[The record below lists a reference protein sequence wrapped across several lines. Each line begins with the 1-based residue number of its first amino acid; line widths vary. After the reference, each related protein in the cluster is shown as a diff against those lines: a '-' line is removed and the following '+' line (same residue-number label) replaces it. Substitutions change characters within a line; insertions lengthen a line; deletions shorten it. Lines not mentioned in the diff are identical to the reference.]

1 MGLNLILSFVFVA
14 FVAWYLATDPLKLSI
29 VSNFPDYDPH
39 YLAPPPFN
47 PVLNFSRD
55 NHNKLQ
61 ATDVKWK
68 GEFVGPES
76 IAFDPRG
83 RGPYTGVS
91 DGRIIRWDG
100 PELGWITFATTATN
114 RSEICD
120 YGNPAEEKP
129 EYEQICGRPLGL
141 RFHKKT
147 GELYITDS
155 YLGLMKVGPEGGVA
169 EPVVTELDGVPF
181 KFINNLDIDEND
193 IIYFTDSSTKYT
205 RRHFFIAMLEG
216 DNTGRLLKHDPATK
230 KTSVLLDGL
239 RFPNGVRVSQ
249 DGTFLVFA
257 EIRKCRLWRYW
268 LKGPKAG
275 TSDIFVEYLPGIPDN
290 LGRNERGEFWVP
302 LHSLRTNLEMYIGV
316 LPWIRQ
322 AIGRLPLAQ
331 KQLFK
336 LFLPKPHAVV
346 LRYSSEGK
354 LLEILE
360 DQTGQKVHSL
370 SDAQEHD
377 GKLYLG
383 SVYAPQL
390 GVYALSSSTE
400 EI

>member
-1 MGLNLILSFVFVA
+1 MGPSLIVGFGLVA
-14 FVAWYLATDPLKLSI
+14 LIAWYLATDPLKLSI
-29 VSNFPDYDPH
+29 ASNFPDFDPQ
-39 YLAPPPFN
+39 YIAPPAYN
-47 PVLNFSRD
+47 PLLNFSRD

-76 IAFDPRG
+76 IAFDPQG

-100 PELGWITFATTATN
+100 PELGWITFATTNNN

-120 YGNPAEEKP
+120 YDKFPAEEKP
-129 EYEQICGRPLGL
+129 QYEHICGRPLGL

-147 GELYITDS
+147 GELYIADC
-155 YLGLMKVGPEGGVA
+155 YLGVMKVGPKGGVA
-169 EPVVTELDGVPF
+169 ESVVADLDGVPF
-181 KFINNLDIDEND
+181 KFPNNLDVDENG

-205 RRHFFIAMLEG
+205 RRHYFVALLEG

-230 KTSVLLDGL
+230 ITTVLVDGL
-239 RFPNGVRVSQ
+239 CFSNGVRVSQ
-249 DGTFLVFA
+249 DGTFLVFVELLA
-257 EIRKCRLWRYW
+257 SRLWRYW

-275 TSDIFVEYLPGIPDN
+275 TSDIFVENLPGIPDN

-302 LHSLRTNLEMYIGV
+302 LHSLHTSMNIYVGGV
-316 LPWIRQ
+316 PWIRQ

-331 KQLFK
+331 NLLFK
-336 LFLPKPHAVV
+336 LFTPKPHAVV

-383 SVYAPQL
+383 SAIASQL
-390 GVYALSSSTE
+390 GIFTMSSS
-400 EI
+400 I